1 MIMSMNTRAEILQMV
16 ADGVI
21 TQEEADR
28 LIDALG
34 ASGQGQSDPPA
45 DGKLEAP
52 ENWQENGLCTETE
65 EPCQNIRV
73 EVDVGGLKLLPSWD
87 GKLRSEVKM
96 HSMGDRLTNY
106 SYGVETRLGETYLY
120 LKRKMFRP
128 WGRNGGATLVVYV
141 PSGMQRVNCK
151 VTVGGCQVENITVE
165 ELHIHTD
172 TGGTRLTG
180 VQTKKTKITT
190 STGGIDYG
198 RGNRAANQLELKA
211 EVGAV
216 SAFLSLDR
224 GFHLFYNTNV
234 GKLIDK
240 LPSHIRIM
248 KTGGQNIVGDSGEIL
263 YGDGACQINIES
275 STGAIQLKEDK

>member
-1 MIMSMNTRAEILQMV
+1 
-16 ADGVI
+16 
-21 TQEEADR
+21 
-28 LIDALG
+28 
-34 ASGQGQSDPPA
+34 
-45 DGKLEAP
+45 
-52 ENWQENGLCTETE
+52 
-65 EPCQNIRV
+65 
-73 EVDVGGLKLLPSWD
+73 
-87 GKLRSEVKM
+87 
-96 HSMGDRLTNY
+96 
-106 SYGVETRLGETYLY
+106 
-120 LKRKMFRP
+120 
-128 WGRNGGATLVVYV
+128 VYV

-275 STGAIQLKEDK
+275 STGAIQLKEEK

>member
-141 PSGMQRVNCK
+141 PSGMQPVSY
-151 VTVGGCQVENITVE
+151 T
-165 ELHIHTD
+165 H
-172 TGGTRLTG
+172 LT
-180 VQTKKTKITT
+180 
-190 STGGIDYG
+190 
-198 RGNRAANQLELKA
+198 
-211 EVGAV
+211 
-216 SAFLSLDR
+216 
-224 GFHLFYNTNV
+224 
-234 GKLIDK
+234 
-240 LPSHIRIM
+240 LPTI
-248 KTGGQNIVGDSGEIL
+248 
-263 YGDGACQINIES
+263 A
-275 STGAIQLKEDK
+275 